1 MLSRFVPF
9 FSVQPVLNM
18 NMFEKKKSVLLM
30 VPEARQ

>member
-18 NMFEKKKSVLLM
+18 NMFERKKKRTLDG
-30 VPEARQ
+30 A